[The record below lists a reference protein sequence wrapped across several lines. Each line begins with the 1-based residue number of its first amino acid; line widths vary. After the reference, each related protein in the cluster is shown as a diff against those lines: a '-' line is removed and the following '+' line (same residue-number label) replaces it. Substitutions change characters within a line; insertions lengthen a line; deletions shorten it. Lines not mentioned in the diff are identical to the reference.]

1 MALRG
6 TRSLVADLPPG
17 AESGPCYP
25 TERFEIRQG
34 WKLELMPL
42 TFGRARICHTDGVL
56 IDTFW

>member
-1 MALRG
+1 
-6 TRSLVADLPPG
+6 VADLPPG